1 MAWYNFWVNNSEEKL
16 NPAQTYIVGR
26 EGIQIASTEPVL
38 AYQNYYE
45 ELEIVNRAVNMI
57 VDDVAEVRT
66 KVGQQTKATNV
77 PVKGIK
83 RATVERLLNTE
94 PNPFQDINTFYRNLV
109 IDYLVDGNIFIYF
122 DGIYLYH
129 LPSNFV
135 VIEPNRDTYI
145 TKYTYQGLVDFTPD
159 EIIHIRENSFRS
171 IYRGTS
177 RLKACSRSMKLLVS
191 MRTFQDNF
199 FKNGAVPGLVI
210 KTPASLSPKIKER
223 MLMEWGQR
231 YRPDGGGR
239 RPLILDGGMELEDIS
254 KLNFHDLDFETS
266 IKRNEET
273 ILKALGV
280 PPILLDS
287 GNNANIRPNHR
298 LYYLETVIPIV
309 RKINFAFERFFG
321 FSIVEDVAN
330 IPALQPELQDQASFL
345 STLVN
350 AGVITP
356 NEARVVLGRD
366 TLDGHDDLRIPAN
379 IAGSAANPSTGGR
392 PAAGDTA
399 PADPAPKQ

>member
-57 VDDVAEVRT
+57 VDDVAEVRV

-77 PVKGIK
+77 PVKGVK
-83 RATVERLLNTE
+83 RASVDRLLNTE
-94 PNPFQDINTFYRNLV
+94 PNPFQDVNSFYRNLI
-109 IDYLVDGNIFIYF
+109 IDYIVDGNIFIYF
-122 DGIYLYH
+122 DGVYLYH

-135 VIEPNRDTYI
+135 VIEPNRDTYV

-159 EIIHIRENSFRS
+159 EIIHIKENSFRS

-254 KLNFHDLDFETS
+254 QLNFHDLDFETS

-392 PAAGDTA
+392 PAEGDTA

>member
-1 MAWYNFWVNNSEEKL
+1 
-16 NPAQTYIVGR
+16 
-26 EGIQIASTEPVL
+26 
-38 AYQNYYE
+38 
-45 ELEIVNRAVNMI
+45 MI
-57 VDDVAEVRT
+57 VDDVAEVRV

-77 PVKGIK
+77 PVKGVK

-94 PNPFQDINTFYRNLV
+94 PNPFQDINSFYRNLI
-109 IDYLVDGNIFIYF
+109 IDYIVDGHIFIYF
-122 DGIYLYH
+122 YGVYLYH
-129 LPSNFV
+129 LPSNFM
-135 VIEPNRDTYI
+135 VIEPNRDTYV
-145 TKYTYQGLVDFTPD
+145 TKYTYQNLVEFTPD
-159 EIIHIRENSFRS
+159 EIIHVKENSFRS

-199 FKNGAVPGLVI
+199 FKNGAIPGLVI

-309 RKINFAFERFFG
+309 RKLNFAFERFFG
-321 FSIVEDVAN
+321 FSVLEDIAK

-356 NEARVVLGRD
+356 NEARTVLGRD
-366 TLDGHDDLRIPAN
+366 SIAGHDDLRIPAN
-379 IAGSAANPSTGGR
+379 IAGSAADPSTGGR
-392 PAAGDTA
+392 PAEGDTA
-399 PADPAPKQ
+399 PADPAQ